1 MVNTFLHYC
10 RRYSVI
16 YIVEIYDK
24 HGGKKKVSVESK
36 EYSYD
41 NIFTKEKKKQLPV
54 RTVLGIDIGSRQGKA
69 VLLNDGKIYLAIEPT
84 GFSMQKT
91 AENLKNDL
99 VRAAGIQENDIEF
112 LIGTGY
118 GRVSMEFDDIP
129 NDMLTEISCHGMGAA
144 FLSENIK
151 TILDIGG
158 QDSKIIKINGDNGQV
173 LDFAMNDKCAAGTG
187 RFLERA
193 AELLGYEVTQ
203 IGDAS
208 LHATKIHEIS
218 SQCVVFAESEIVSAR
233 ASGAEPVDILAGVHA
248 SVIGRVKGLFKRI
261 GIEKEV
267 LFTGGVSNNIGM
279 RKALEDMLGF
289 KTAVPALD
297 SVYAGAL
304 GAAIYAA
311 KRAEIEAKKNGGNK
325 KANVVS
331 LKVSDNKSTKSE
343 KDSSGIQTRVDLTS
357 INAAV
362 EQAKQDYIDHK
373 DGLKNAAYI
382 CAYTPLELLDAA
394 GVRHIRLFHTGNE
407 QEIAA
412 GETVVSKIACDHT
425 KSLVGGFAEGKPLYR
440 AVDKLFFFY
449 TCSFMNSAIRAVNVK
464 YVPLKSYMFPKLLK
478 DDRSKWNLVQEL
490 EEFRSDLEEFVGHKI
505 SDSAI
510 SDSIRKYNLARK
522 LMREISAY
530 RKSKHPILSGLE
542 YQQITVA
549 YYYLPVDVLL
559 GELYQVLGQLKLIK
573 RNRTSRKEPLR
584 IMLTGGI
591 VTEEDHKVL
600 KILEEDFGAI
610 VVVEDHCSGY
620 APFVMTIQEDQPV
633 LEAISS
639 GYLGKAPCANQKPL
653 TLRGER
659 TLELANEYLPDGV
672 VYYFMQFC
680 PTHGMA
686 KQSIMEQLG
695 ENGYPSIDISG
706 SYSSGDEG
714 QLRTRLEAFIEILK
728 KKRGEKSA

>member
-1 MVNTFLHYC
+1 MK
-10 RRYSVI
+10 I
-16 YIVEIYDK
+16 
-24 HGGKKKVSVESK
+24 VSVENK
-36 EYSYD
+36 NYSFE
-41 NIFTKEKKKQLPV
+41 NIFTKEKLEQLPA

-69 VLLNDGKIYLAIEPT
+69 VLFHDKKIYLAIEPT
-84 GFSMQKT
+84 GFSMQQT
-91 AENLKNDL
+91 AENLKKDL
-99 VRAAGIQENDIEF
+99 ISNAGISEDDIEF
-112 LIGTGY
+112 LVGTGY
-118 GRVSMEFDDIP
+118 GRVSMEFKSIP

-144 FLSENIK
+144 YLSENIK

-158 QDSKIIKINGDNGQV
+158 QDSKIIKINGENGQV

-193 AELLGYEVTQ
+193 AELLGYEVTE

-208 LHATKIHEIS
+208 LHATRIHEIS

-233 ASGAEPVDILAGVHA
+233 AAGAEPVDILAGVHA

-297 SVYAGAL
+297 PVYAGAL

-311 KRAEIEAKKNGGNK
+311 RRAETEAQKNKEEQKNK
-325 KANVVS
+325 VVN
-331 LKVSDNKSTKSE
+331 LKVTDNKSAKTE
-343 KDSSGIQTRVDLTS
+343 KEQAPVQTRVDLTS

-373 DGLKNAAYI
+373 DGLKNAAYT

-412 GETVVSKIACDHT
+412 GEAVVSKIACDHT
-425 KSLVGGFAEGKPLYR
+425 KSLVGGFVEGKPLYH
-440 AVDKLFFFY
+440 AVDQLFFFY
-449 TCSFMNSAIRAVNVK
+449 TCSFMNAAIRSINAR
-464 YVPLKSYMFPKLLK
+464 YVPLKSYMFPKLLT
-478 DDRSKWNLVQEL
+478 DARSKGNLIQEL
-490 EEFRSDLEEFVGHKI
+490 QEFKNDLETFVGHEI
-505 SDSAI
+505 TDEAVSA
-510 SDSIRKYNLARK
+510 SIRKYNLARK
-522 LMREISAY
+522 LLREISAF

-542 YQQITVA
+542 YQQIATA
-549 YYYLPVDVLL
+549 YYYLPVDILL
-559 GELYQVLGQLKLIK
+559 GELYQILGQLKLLK
-573 RNRTSRKEPLR
+573 RGKASRREPLR

-591 VTEEDHKVL
+591 VTEDDRKVL
-600 KILEEDFGAI
+600 RILEEDFGAS

-620 APFVMTIQEDQPV
+620 APFAMTLSESLPV
-633 LEAISS
+633 LEAISE

-653 TLRGER
+653 TLREDR
-659 TLELANEYLPDGV
+659 TVEIANEYQPDGV

-686 KQSIMEQLG
+686 KQSIMEKLG
-695 ENGYPSIDISG
+695 ESGYPSIDISG

>member
-1 MVNTFLHYC
+1 M
-10 RRYSVI
+10 
-16 YIVEIYDK
+16 
-24 HGGKKKVSVESK
+24 SVENK
-36 EYSYD
+36 VYSYED
-41 NIFTKEKKKQLPV
+41 VFVKDKIKQLPV

-69 VLLNDGKIYLAIEPT
+69 VLLHEGKLYLAIEPT
-84 GFSMQKT
+84 GFSMQQTADNLKKDLIKT
-91 AENLKNDL
+91 A
-99 VRAAGIQENDIEF
+99 GITEDDVEF

-118 GRVSMEFDDIP
+118 GRVSMEFSDIP

-158 QDSKIIKINGDNGQV
+158 QDSKIIKIDGGSGQV

-289 KTAVPALD
+289 KVAVPALD

-311 KRAEIEAKKNGGNK
+311 KRAETEAEKNKDLKKN
-325 KANVVS
+325 VVN
-331 LKVSDNKSTKSE
+331 LKVTDNKSSKSE
-343 KDSSGIQTRVDLTS
+343 KELSVIQTRVDLTS

-362 EQAKQDYIDHK
+362 EQAKKDYIDHK
-373 DGLKNAAYI
+373 DGVKNAAYI

-412 GETVVSKIACDHT
+412 GEAVVSKIACDHT

-449 TCSFMNSAIRAVNVK
+449 TCSFMNSAIRSINAK
-464 YVPLKSYMFPKLLK
+464 YVSLKSYMFPKLLK
-478 DDRSKWNLVQEL
+478 DDRSKGNLVSEL
-490 EEFRSDLEEFVGHKI
+490 EEFRNDLEEFVGHKI

-510 SDSIRKYNLARK
+510 RDSIRKYNLARK

-530 RKSKHPILSGLE
+530 RKSKHPVLSGLE

-549 YYYLPVDVLL
+549 YYYLQVDVLL
-559 GELYQVLGQLKLIK
+559 GELYQILGQLKLIK
-573 RNRTSRKEPLR
+573 HSQISHKEPIR

-600 KILEEDFGAI
+600 KILEEDFGAV

-620 APFVMTIQEDQPV
+620 APFVMTIPEDEPV
-633 LEAISS
+633 LDAISE

-653 TLRGER
+653 TLRGDR

-686 KQSIMEQLG
+686 KQTIMEQLN
-695 ENGYPSIDISG
+695 ENGYHSIDISG

-728 KKRGEKSA
+728 KKRCENSA

>member
-1 MVNTFLHYC
+1 M
-10 RRYSVI
+10 
-16 YIVEIYDK
+16 
-24 HGGKKKVSVESK
+24 SVENK
-36 EYSYD
+36 VYSYED
-41 NIFTKEKKKQLPV
+41 VFVKDKLKQLPV

-69 VLLNDGKIYLAIEPT
+69 VLLHEGKLYLAIEPT
-84 GFSMQKT
+84 GFSMQQTADNLKADLVKT
-91 AENLKNDL
+91 A
-99 VRAAGIQENDIEF
+99 GISEEDIEF

-118 GRVSMEFDDIP
+118 GRVSMEFSDIP

-289 KTAVPALD
+289 KVAVPALD

-311 KRAEIEAKKNGGNK
+311 KRAETEAKKNKDNKDK
-325 KANVVS
+325 KATVVN
-331 LKVSDNKSTKSE
+331 LKAADNKASKSE
-343 KDSSGIQTRVDLTS
+343 KESSGIQARVDLTS

-373 DGLKNAAYI
+373 DGVKNAAYI

-394 GVRHIRLFHTGNE
+394 GIRHIRLFHTGNE

-449 TCSFMNSAIRAVNVK
+449 TCSFMNSAIRSINAK
-464 YVPLKSYMFPKLLK
+464 YVPLKSYMFPKLMK
-478 DDRSKWNLVQEL
+478 DDRSKGNLVQEL
-490 EEFRSDLEEFVGHKI
+490 EEFRNDLEEFVGHKI

-530 RKSKHPILSGLE
+530 RKSKYSILTGLE

-559 GELYQVLGQLKLIK
+559 GELYQILGQLKLIK
-573 RNRTSRKEPLR
+573 HSRVVRKEPLR

-600 KILEEDFGAI
+600 KILEEDFGAV

-620 APFVMTIQEDQPV
+620 APFVMTIPEDKPV
-633 LEAISS
+633 LDAISE
-639 GYLGKAPCANQKPL
+639 GYIGKAPCANQKPL

-659 TLELANEYLPDGV
+659 TLEFANEYLPDGV

-686 KQSIMEQLG
+686 KQTIMEQLN

-706 SYSSGDEG
+706 NYSSGDEG